1 MKNTIN
7 EQLVEQVIR
16 LLPNIPKVSDEWLG
30 YFSCGKSFYVGA
42 KEIVTKYIQDKLG
55 FSEAAALSYFEEFFK
70 ADNEDDHF
78 VEFIFTPVFL
88 KLQSKTDES
97 VAGANDGALE
107 VVAYGGTAPYEY
119 SIDSGTGQAS
129 GVFTGLADGN
139 HTVTVTDD
147 EERTFS
153 LTVNI
158 AAGE

>member
-1 MKNTIN
+1 M
-7 EQLVEQVIR
+7 Q
-16 LLPNIPKVSDEWLG
+16 
-30 YFSCGKSFYVGA
+30 
-42 KEIVTKYIQDKLG
+42 
-55 FSEAAALSYFEEFFK
+55 
-70 ADNEDDHF
+70 
-78 VEFIFTPVFL
+78 PVFL